1 MKIRMLLM
9 IVIACLVFSGSLGA
23 AGFPSFGKSSS
34 SAAADPDAYLAK
46 AINTEKLVNKSA
58 ELLFGLVA
66 SKEVQAKIEEIQK
79 RLAGTTKPEE
89 QKAIMQEKRDSQMA
103 EIRKAAGDKQLEAAA
118 QGWDEK
124 KKAQGSGAL
133 FNLALGAMLAKDL
146 VPEGQNIAKS
156 MQSNPM
162 MLNKATTILEAVKT
176 LGGIVSGAGTVLTA
190 LPPVFSAAK
199 INVVLPKT
207 TAESEKQIEGGV

>member
-1 MKIRMLLM
+1 MNIRMLLM
-9 IVIACLVFSGSLGA
+9 VVMVCLVFSGSVGA

-34 SAAADPDAYLAK
+34 SPAADPDAYLAK

-66 SKEVQAKIEEIQK
+66 SKEEQAKIEELQK
-79 RLAGTTKPEE
+79 KLAATSDPKE
-89 QKAIMQEKRDSQMA
+89 QKAIIQQKFESQA
-103 EIRKAAGDKQLEAAA
+103 AAISKAAEDKTLEAAA
-118 QGWDEK
+118 KDWDAK
-124 KKAQGSGAL
+124 KKAQGAAAL

-162 MLNKATTILEAVKT
+162 MLTKAATILEAVKT
-176 LGGIVSGAGTVLTA
+176 LGGIVSGAGTVVA
-190 LPPVFSAAK
+190 KLPSVFMAAK
-199 INVVLPKT
+199 IDVVLPKT
-207 TAESEKQIEGGV
+207 TAEKEQPVNLD